1 MEAET
6 SLPYSVLSISGFWS
20 ILVLQKVVV
29 RASSP
34 LWSESFQ
41 SLDFEHSA
49 AGTVA
54 ALGAF
59 DSRVHSLHCK
69 FLKLF
74 VKN

>member
-1 MEAET
+1 M
-6 SLPYSVLSISGFWS
+6 SRGFSFSSPYSVLLISGFSS
-20 ILVLQKVVV
+20 ILVLQKAAV

-34 LWSESFQ
+34 LWLGNFQ

-59 DSRVHSLHCK
+59 DSKVHSLHCK
-69 FLKLF
+69 FLK
-74 VKN
+74 